1 MKSLME
7 VKDSYNSMSDMNKN
21 WCTLFMVFI
30 VTYYLEF
37 AMQQL
42 RTQEPNFY

>member
-1 MKSLME
+1 ME
-7 VKDSYNSMSDMNKN
+7 IKDNYSSMSELNKN

-37 AMQQL
+37 VMQQL
-42 RTQEPNFY
+42 HTQELNFY